1 MESNE
6 FNNTPEQE
14 TNTDLQEQLESCVVQ
29 RDEWKNRAIQASADF
44 ENYKKRVEK
53 ERVQWMSAAQSAVL
67 LDLISVVDDFD
78 RAFEQKEK
86 TADMAQWLA
95 GFELI
100 YKGVH
105 KLLEK
110 YGIKE
115 MKVEKTFDPSL
126 HEAIM
131 QVESA
136 EHTSGDVVKVLQKGY
151 MLKDQI
157 LRPAKVSVA
166 K

>member
-6 FNNTPEQE
+6 FNTTPEQE
-14 TNTDLQEQLESCVVQ
+14 TNTDLQQQLESCIVQ
-29 RDEWKNRAIQASADF
+29 REEWKNRAIQASADF

-53 ERVQWMSAAQSAVL
+53 ERVQWMTAAQSAVL
-67 LDLISVVDDFD
+67 QDLLSVVDDFD
-78 RAFEQKEK
+78 RAFEQNQR
-86 TADMAQWLA
+86 TQDVAQWLA

-100 YKGVH
+100 YKGLH
-105 KLLEK
+105 KLLDK

-115 MKVEKTFDPSL
+115 MKVEKTFDPSA

-136 EHTSGDVVKVLQKGY
+136 EHTSGDIVKVLQKGY
-151 MLKDQI
+151 MLKEHI